1 MNGIE
6 KITDRIAVDADQ
18 EAKALLDSAKKQA
31 AEIAASYDALA
42 DSDSREALAKGK
54 ADAADRIER
63 LGSVADLEARKL
75 RLKTKQDML
84 GKAFD
89 LAMDKLLA
97 LPEDQYVALLS
108 KLAAEGCTTG
118 HEALVLSVADRPR
131 YGKRVVIAANE
142 LLEKS
147 GKEAALTLSEESRDF
162 KGGLYIQD
170 GNIENNCTFPTIVR
184 ILREQMAGEVAK
196 VLFD

>member
-18 EAKALLDSAKKQA
+18 EAKALLASAKKQA
-31 AEIAASYDALA
+31 AEIAAGYDALA

-54 ADAADRIER
+54 ADAAERVQR
-63 LGSVADLEARKL
+63 LGSVAELEARKL
-75 RLKTKQDML
+75 RLQAKQEML
-84 GKAFD
+84 EKAFSMA
-89 LAMDKLLA
+89 LKKLLA
-97 LPEDQYVALLS
+97 LPEDQYVALLA
-108 KLAAEGCTTG
+108 KLAAGGCSTG
-118 HEALVLSVADRPR
+118 HEALVLSVTDRPR

-147 GKEAALTLSEESRDF
+147 GREAALTLSEESRDF

-184 ILREQMAGEVAK
+184 VLRERMAGEVAK
-196 VLFD
+196 ILFD

>member
-18 EAKALLDSAKKQA
+18 EAKALLDSARKQA
-31 AEIAASYDALA
+31 AEIAASYEALA

-75 RLKTKQDML
+75 RLQTKQEML
-84 GKAFD
+84 EKAFSQA
-89 LAMDKLLA
+89 LDKLLA
-97 LPEDQYVALLS
+97 LPEDQYVALLA
-108 KLAAEGCTTG
+108 KLAAEGCSTG
-118 HEALVLSVADRPR
+118 HEALVLSVTDRPR